1 MAVTE
6 FSAALRQVATER
18 GIPEESILE
27 TIKVAIASA
36 YRRDYG
42 TDVEDLDVIL
52 DSATGETTILN
63 DKGEDVTPPGFGRIA
78 AQTAKQVILQ
88 KIRETEKEVV
98 MDEYKGKIGEIVTG
112 TIFRI
117 ENNVVVLDLGKAQG
131 VLPQSE
137 QSSSDEYRTGQR
149 LKVLVK
155 DIRQSARGTEIIVS
169 RSDAQFVVKLFE
181 QEVPEI
187 ASGTVVIEA
196 IAREAGSRTKMAVSS
211 HDEKI
216 DPVGSCVGQ
225 KGVRVQSIIAEIH
238 GEKIDIITY
247 SEMVDRFIAAS
258 LSPAKVTGVEIDAEA
273 KEAKVSVPEDQL
285 SLAIGKE
292 GQNVRLAA
300 KLTHWRIDIKGATG
314 LFGDDGELLDTVG
327 GDKAVVGVWDA
338 AIKAA
343 RKIEDD
349 ENEEEAPEEEVTEG
363 KEETTEKETTEEKE
377 SAEEEKVEEAPEE
390 KEAVEEEKEKEAPEE
405 KEEVASEPEEDS
417 SSEEPEKEASETS
430 EK

>member
-42 TDVEDLDVIL
+42 TDVEDLEVAL
-52 DSATGETTILN
+52 DPNTGETTILN
-63 DKGEDVTPPGFGRIA
+63 NAGKDVTPPGFGRIA
-78 AQTAKQVILQ
+78 AQTAKQVIMQ

-98 MDEYKGKIGEIVTG
+98 MDEYKGKIGEIVAG
-112 TIFRI
+112 TIFRV

-137 QSSSDEYRTGQR
+137 QADADEYRTGQR

-155 DIRQSARGTEIIVS
+155 DIRQTTRGTEIIVS

-211 HDEKI
+211 HDERI

-225 KGVRVQSIIAEIH
+225 KGVRVQSIISEIH
-238 GEKIDIITY
+238 GEKIDII
-247 SEMVDRFIAAS
+247 SFSPNIDKFIAAS
-258 LSPAKVTGVEIDAEA
+258 LSPAKVTEVEINEEE

-285 SLAIGKE
+285 SLAIGKD

-314 LFGDDGELLDTVG
+314 LFGEDGELLETVG
-327 GDKAVVGVWDA
+327 GDKEVVGVWDA

-343 RKIEDD
+343 KKIE
-349 ENEEEAPEEEVTEG
+349 EAEEGEEVSDDT
-363 KEETTEKETTEEKE
+363 KE
-377 SAEEEKVEEAPEE
+377 SEE
-390 KEAVEEEKEKEAPEE
+390 
-405 KEEVASEPEEDS
+405 STEEDS
-417 SSEEPEKEASETS
+417 SSEEPEEASEEKS
-430 EK
+430 EE

>member
-18 GIPEESILE
+18 GIPEDSILE
-27 TIKVAIASA
+27 SIKVAIASA

-42 TDVEDLDVIL
+42 TDIEELEVELNPD
-52 DSATGETTILN
+52 TGETKIIN
-63 DKGEDVTPPGFGRIA
+63 SDGKDVTPPGFGRIA

-88 KIRETEKEVV
+88 QIRETEKEVV

-112 TIFRI
+112 TIFRV

-137 QSSSDEYRTGQR
+137 QADVDEYRTGQR

-155 DIRQSARGTEIIVS
+155 DIRQNARGTEIIVS
-169 RSDAQFVVKLFE
+169 RTDAQFIVKLFE

-187 ASGTVVIEA
+187 SSGTVVIEA

-225 KGVRVQSIIAEIH
+225 KGVRVQSIISEIH
-238 GEKIDIITY
+238 GEKIDIIPF
-247 SEMVDRFIAAS
+247 SAGIDKFIASA
-258 LSPAKVTGVEIDAEA
+258 LSPARVTGVEINEDE

-285 SLAIGKE
+285 SLAIGKD

-314 LFGDDGELLDTVG
+314 LFGEDGKALDTVG
-327 GDKAVVGVWDA
+327 GDKEVVGVWDA

-343 RKIEDD
+343 RKIEDI
-349 ENEEEAPEEEVTEG
+349 EQEEEVTE
-363 KEETTEKETTEEKE
+363 EKEVE
-377 SAEEEKVEEAPEE
+377 EEEKKDEPE
-390 KEAVEEEKEKEAPEE
+390 VEEEVAEKEE
-405 KEEVASEPEEDS
+405 KEEEEKDS
-417 SSEEPEKEASETS
+417 SDEKPEA
-430 EK
+430 

>member
-42 TDVEDLDVIL
+42 TDVEDLEVAL
-52 DSATGETTILN
+52 DPNTGETTILN
-63 DKGEDVTPPGFGRIA
+63 NAGKDVTPPGFGRIA
-78 AQTAKQVILQ
+78 AQTAKQVIMQ

-98 MDEYKGKIGEIVTG
+98 MDEYKGKIGEIVAG
-112 TIFRI
+112 TIFRV

-137 QSSSDEYRTGQR
+137 QADVDEYRTGQR

-155 DIRQSARGTEIIVS
+155 DIRQTTRGTEIIVS

-211 HDEKI
+211 HDERI

-225 KGVRVQSIIAEIH
+225 KGVRVQSIISEIH
-238 GEKIDIITY
+238 GEKIDII
-247 SEMVDRFIAAS
+247 SFSPNIDKFIAAS
-258 LSPAKVTGVEIDAEA
+258 LSPAKVTEVEINEEE

-285 SLAIGKE
+285 SLAIGKD

-314 LFGDDGELLDTVG
+314 LFGEDGKLLETVG
-327 GDKAVVGVWDA
+327 GDKEVVGVWDA

-343 RKIEDD
+343 KKIE
-349 ENEEEAPEEEVTEG
+349 EAEEGEEVSDDT
-363 KEETTEKETTEEKE
+363 KE
-377 SAEEEKVEEAPEE
+377 SEE
-390 KEAVEEEKEKEAPEE
+390 
-405 KEEVASEPEEDS
+405 STEEDS
-417 SSEEPEKEASETS
+417 SSEEPEEASEEKS
-430 EK
+430 EE